1 MADFISII
9 MIIIF
14 AYFAAKKLIIPRIM
28 VKRAAKTASF
38 DTAPI
43 VTEGAG
49 EKDAAA
55 KIVTV
60 PDHRPVTF
68 IDIREE
74 RFRVSEDED
83 PMTGDTLAQRVEK
96 TANEMLLNAS
106 LRGRNVQFGS
116 IHACGS
122 VILYTT
128 YTV

>member
-1 MADFISII
+1 MADIISII

-28 VKRAAKTASF
+28 AKRAAKAASS
-38 DTAPI
+38 DATPI
-43 VTEGAG
+43 ITEGAKYAG
-49 EKDAAA
+49 EAA

-83 PMTGDTLAQRVEK
+83 IMTGDTLAQRVEK